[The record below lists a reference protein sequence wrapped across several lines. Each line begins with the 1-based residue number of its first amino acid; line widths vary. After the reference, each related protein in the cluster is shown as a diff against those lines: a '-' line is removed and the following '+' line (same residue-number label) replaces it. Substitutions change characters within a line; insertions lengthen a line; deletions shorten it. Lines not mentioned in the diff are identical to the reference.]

1 MNNPEVDQR
10 AGQNSLVAP
19 ELSGNTVEFL
29 KNILD
34 SSTEYSIIGKDL
46 AGNIEL
52 WNEGA
57 RRNYG
62 YASAEIVGKL
72 NSSVLYAPADVA
84 SGRHRAIMAEALR
97 HGKWEGTLLRV
108 RQNGQPFTA
117 RLVITPRLDSAG
129 QPIGFLAISKDIS
142 EEAELSE
149 ELKAT
154 QYYARSLIEASLDPL
169 VTISPEGKITDVN
182 EGSVRVTGVPRD
194 QLIGTDFSDYFTAPQ
209 KAAEGYKQ
217 VFELGFVTDYPLTI
231 RHKDGRLT
239 DVLYNASVYKDT
251 LGNVLGVF
259 AAARDVTTQKQASQ
273 YARSLI
279 EASLDP
285 LVTISAEGKI
295 TDVNEGS
302 VRVTGMPRDQLIGT
316 DFSDYF
322 TEPQKAAE
330 GYKQVFDQ
338 GFVTDYP
345 LTIRRKDGKLT
356 DVLYNASVYRDT
368 LGNVLGVF
376 ASARDVTDRKQAE
389 NRQRAS
395 AAYARSLIEAS
406 VDPLVTISSEG
417 KITDVNRATELVTG
431 IPRQRLTGTD
441 FSDYFTAPDKAREG
455 YQQVFS
461 QGFVKDYP
469 LAIRHSTGRVTDVLY
484 NASVYKD
491 DKGQVIGV
499 FAAARDVTGQK
510 MAEELQRAA
519 SAYAR
524 SLIEASLD
532 PLVTISAQG
541 KITDVNEA
549 SAQATGLPREQLI
562 GTDFLDY
569 FTEPEKAREGY
580 LKVFSEGLVRDYP
593 LAIRHTTGRVTDVLY
608 NAAVYKD
615 DAGQVLG
622 VFAAARDVTELR
634 KADATLKL
642 AVIAAET
649 ASRTKSDFLAN
660 MSHEIRTP
668 MNAII
673 GMTYLAQQNNPDPK
687 QGNYLTKIGQ
697 ASKQL
702 LGIINDILDTSKIEA
717 GKLEME
723 EVEFKLSPV
732 FDHLGDLLNLKA
744 DEKGLELIFDIA
756 PDLPYLL
763 IGDPL
768 RLGQILLNLG
778 VNAVKFTDQ
787 GQITV
792 AVKAQPQAA
801 SLDHIKLEFSVKDSG
816 IGMTPE
822 QCANLFKSFSQAD
835 SSITR
840 KYGGTGL
847 GLVIAKSLVELMD
860 GRVWVESVLGA
871 GTVFHFTARFGE
883 AKVQPP
889 KLRARQLPNKRLL
902 VVDDHADSRELLA
915 QVAGGFGMQVDT
927 AAGGEQALR
936 MIVAGLARQQ
946 PYDLLLTDWKM
957 PGMDGV
963 KLLRELQRLQLPIGP
978 ALVMVSAYRREEL
991 LEALHGEHVACAEI
1005 VSKPVKPSAFFNA
1018 LMAALQP
1025 DDAAVP
1031 RDARARNSA
1040 TTSAEAA
1047 AALSQL
1053 HLSGRRVLLVEDNDL
1068 NQELAAELLRQVGV
1082 VVDVA
1087 NDGQQ
1092 ALDALAQRNGQTMFD
1107 AILMDCHMP
1116 VMDGY
1121 QASRVIRNTPA
1132 WADLPII
1139 ALTADAMKGTREK
1152 VLGAGMSDYL
1162 TKPLEVDKL
1171 YATLARC
1178 IAASALQAA
1187 RTEARQAGAPRDAR
1201 LSATDLV
1208 LPGIDQRAGLR
1219 VCNGNEVLYIKLLKM
1234 FRQGQADFGS
1244 PIHAAL
1250 QDADRNTGRK
1260 AVRLSA
1266 HTLRGSAASIGA
1278 KWVAAAAAELEQACQ
1293 ENAPQARLEAL
1304 RDQVLLELA
1313 PVMAGLQQLN

>member
-1 MNNPEVDQR
+1 MNNSKESR
-10 AGQNSLVAP
+10 SAGEISPVAANFP
-19 ELSGNTVEFL
+19 ADNAGFL

-34 SSTEYSIIGKDL
+34 ASTEYSIIGSDL
-46 AGNIEL
+46 DGEIKF

-62 YASAEIVGKL
+62 YDSAEVVGKL
-72 NSSVLYAPADVA
+72 SSAILHVPADIA
-84 SGRHRAIMAEALR
+84 SGRHQEIMAMALR
-97 HGKWEGTLLRV
+97 EGKWEGTLLRE
-108 RQNGQPFTA
+108 RRNGNQFTA
-117 RLVITPRLDSAG
+117 HLVVTPRRNDAG
-129 QPIGFLAISKDIS
+129 DAIGFLLISKDIS
-142 EEAELSE
+142 EEMRLSE

-154 QYYARSLIEASLDPL
+154 QY
-169 VTISPEGKITDVN
+169 
-182 EGSVRVTGVPRD
+182 
-194 QLIGTDFSDYFTAPQ
+194 
-209 KAAEGYKQ
+209 
-217 VFELGFVTDYPLTI
+217 
-231 RHKDGRLT
+231 
-239 DVLYNASVYKDT
+239 
-251 LGNVLGVF
+251 
-259 AAARDVTTQKQASQ
+259 

-302 VRVTGMPRDQLIGT
+302 VRVTGVPRDQLIGT
-316 DFSDYF
+316 DFSNYF

-330 GYKQVFDQ
+330 GYKKVFDQ
-338 GFVTDYP
+338 GFVTDYL
-345 LTIRRKDGKLT
+345 LTIRHQDGRLT
-356 DVLYNASVYRDT
+356 DVLYNASVYKDT

-406 VDPLVTISSEG
+406 VDPLVTISSDG

-549 SAQATGLPREQLI
+549 SAQATGVPREQLI

-569 FTEPEKAREGY
+569 FTEPQKAREGY

-668 MNAII
+668 INAII

-687 QGNYLTKIGQ
+687 QDNYLTKIAQ

-723 EVEFKLSPV
+723 EVEFNLTPV

-756 PDLPYLL
+756 PDLPYMLV
-763 IGDPL
+763 GDPL

-792 AVKAQPQAA
+792 AVKAQPL
-801 SLDHIKLEFSVKDSG
+801 STSPDHIKLEFSVKDSG
-816 IGMTPE
+816 IGITPE
-822 QCANLFKSFSQAD
+822 QCANLFRSFSQAD

-860 GRVWVESVLGA
+860 GHIRVESVPGE
-871 GTVFHFTARFGE
+871 GTVFYFTARFGV
-883 AKVQPP
+883 AKVQRP
-889 KLRARQLPNKRLL
+889 KLQARQLQNKRLL

-927 AAGGEQALR
+927 AAGGEEALR
-936 MIVAGLARQQ
+936 MVMAAQVQQQ

-963 KLLRELQRLQLPIGP
+963 ELLADLQRLQLPVGS

-991 LEALHGEHVACAEI
+991 LEALHQRQVACAELL
-1005 VSKPVKPSAFFNA
+1005 SKPVKPSALFNA
-1018 LMAALQP
+1018 LMAAQQP
-1025 DDAAVP
+1025 DGTAAP
-1031 RDARARNSA
+1031 KNARAVSA
-1040 TTSAEAA
+1040 KATGAEAA
-1047 AALSQL
+1047 AAINQL
-1053 HLSGRRVLLVEDNDL
+1053 HLRGKRVLLVEDNDL
-1068 NQELAAELLRQVGV
+1068 NQELAAELLRQVGI

-1087 NDGQQ
+1087 GDGQH
-1092 ALDALAQRNGQTMFD
+1092 ALDALAQAAGPMVYD

-1121 QASRVIRNTPA
+1121 QTSRVIRNTPA

-1152 VLGAGMSDYL
+1152 VLDAGMNDYL
-1162 TKPLEVDKL
+1162 SKPLEVNKL
-1171 YATLARC
+1171 YSTLARW
-1178 IAASALQAA
+1178 IAARALQAA
-1187 RTEARQAGAPRDAR
+1187 RTEGRQISAPGDSTPAVAGW
-1201 LSATDLV
+1201 V
-1208 LPGIDQRAGLR
+1208 LPGIDQLAGLR
-1219 VCNGNEVLYIKLLKM
+1219 VCNGNEVLYTKLLKM

-1244 PIHAAL
+1244 RFSAGM
-1250 QDADRNTGRK
+1250 QDADRDAGMK
-1260 AVRLSA
+1260 AALLHA
-1266 HTLRGSAASIGA
+1266 HSLRGSAANLGA
-1278 KWVAAAAAELEQACQ
+1278 KSVAGAAAALEQACK
-1293 ENAPQARLEAL
+1293 ENAPQAHLEAL

-1313 PVMAGLQQLN
+1313 PLLAALQQLK